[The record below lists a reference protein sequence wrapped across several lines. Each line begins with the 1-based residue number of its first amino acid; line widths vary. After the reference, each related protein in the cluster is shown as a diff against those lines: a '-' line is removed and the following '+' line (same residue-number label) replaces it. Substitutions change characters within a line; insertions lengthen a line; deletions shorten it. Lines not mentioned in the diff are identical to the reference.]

1 MAMETRMDKEIRM
14 AMGIRI
20 RMVRA
25 ISWSCLYGWRGCD
38 EIQKVRLAV
47 YKLEGDAQRWWR
59 GVKATRG
66 ERYAEAL
73 EWQGFK
79 EVFYEQYISNADREA
94 YLREFHSIMQH
105 QDESITD
112 YMARFIRLAG
122 FAGRVAGTAAQ
133 QADKFKWRLKSHL
146 RGSIISFKFDNV
158 AEAAD
163 AAKDVE
169 KERIDFRTSRSNS
182 GSKRTRDDQS
192 FAQGRQWYGGQNG
205 QQGQWRGQNQNRGG
219 QSFHGRNQ
227 YVGQNQNQQFQ
238 RQKQPRQWQ
247 NRQQGQSRYSVYGG
261 NPNMI
266 PVAPCATCGGHHPGR
281 ACYRQ
286 TGACFLCGSMSH
298 KARDCTVSRNPGGG
312 GAGGGSGSGSQQNP
326 TARVF
331 ALTANQAAANSGTVS
346 GTLLIGRRDAYVLF
360 DTGSTHSVV
369 SLSFVHHL
377 GVAPSLLY
385 PHMSISTPMGNSV
398 VISDV
403 YRECPI
409 AVGDRSC
416 KVNLLPMEMHD
427 FDIILGMDWLSEH
440 RATIDCQGKRVI
452 FGDADKPEFV
462 YQGSQPK
469 GDVKLISALKASK
482 LLSKGCDGYLAFVK
496 DTSKDEPRIEDYPV
510 MREYEDVFPDE
521 LPGLPPHREVEFTI
535 ELVPSAEPISKAPY
549 RMAPLELQELKEQL
563 QELLD
568 RGFIRPSVS
577 PWGAPVLF
585 VKNKDGSMRLERKLF
600 VKFSKCEFWLEEVAF
615 LGHVVSGRGIE
626 LDPAKVEAIT
636 NWPRPSNVTEVRSFL
651 GLAGYYRHFVEGF
664 SSIALP
670 LTQLMRKGIKFE
682 WNDDREKSFQE
693 VKEAQKSDTG
703 LEAIRSEVAGGK
715 QTQFH
720 VDDEGV
726 MWLGSKLETTPVH
739 ELAEIFQRDIV
750 RLHGVPVSIVSD
762 RDTRF
767 TSRFWKGFQQAWG
780 TRVNFSTA
788 FHPQTDG
795 QSERTIQMLED
806 MLRACA
812 LEWTGDWD
820 KNLYLVEFAYNNSW
834 HASIG
839 MPPFEALYGRR
850 CRAPSCW
857 DEVGERVIEGP
868 DLVRITNEK
877 VKKVKESLK
886 EARSRQKSYADQHR
900 KFGGFEPGDHVF
912 LKVSPC
918 KGVKRFGMKGKLSPR
933 YVGPFYVMEKV
944 GEVSYRVALP
954 P

>member
-1 MAMETRMDKEIRM
+1 MPPRRDPFHIDPVQLTEMIGQAV
-14 AMGIRI
+14 AQA
-20 RMVRA
+20 VQQA
-25 ISWSCLYGWRGCD
+25 LGCD

-59 GVKATRG
+59 GVKATKG
-66 ERYAEAL
+66 EQYAEAL
-73 EWQGFK
+73 EWQGLK
-79 EVFYEQYISNADREA
+79 EVFYEQYFSNADREA

-122 FAGRVAGTAAQ
+122 FAGTVAGTAAQ
-133 QADKFKWRLKSHL
+133 QADKFKWGLNLSH
-146 RGSIISFKFDNV
+146 R
-158 AEAAD
+158 
-163 AAKDVE
+163 AK
-169 KERIDFRTSRSNS
+169 
-182 GSKRTRDDQS
+182 
-192 FAQGRQWYGGQNG
+192 
-205 QQGQWRGQNQNRGG
+205 
-219 QSFHGRNQ
+219 
-227 YVGQNQNQQFQ
+227 
-238 RQKQPRQWQ
+238 
-247 NRQQGQSRYSVYGG
+247 
-261 NPNMI
+261 
-266 PVAPCATCGGHHPGR
+266 
-281 ACYRQ
+281 
-286 TGACFLCGSMSH
+286 
-298 KARDCTVSRNPGGG
+298 DCTVSRNPGGG

-346 GTLLIGRRDAYVLF
+346 GTLLVGRRDAYVLF

-369 SLSFVHHL
+369 SLSFVRHL
-377 GVAPSLLY
+377 DVAPSLLY

-403 YRECPI
+403 YRECLI
-409 AVGDRSC
+409 AVGDRNY
-416 KVNLLPMEMHD
+416 KVNLLLMEMHD
-427 FDIILGMDWLSEH
+427 FDVILGMDWLSEH

-496 DTSKDEPRIEDYPV
+496 DISKDEPRIENYPV
-510 MREYEDVFPDE
+510 VKEYEDVFPDE

-535 ELVPSAEPISKAPY
+535 ELVPGAEPISKAPY

-577 PWGAPVLF
+577 PWGAPVSREEHEEHLRT
-585 VKNKDGSMRLERKLF
+585 VLKILRERKLF
-600 VKFSKCEFWLEEVAF
+600 AKFYKCEFWLEEVAF
-615 LGHVVSGRGIE
+615 LGHVVSSRGIE

-636 NWPRPSNVTEVRSFL
+636 NWPRPSNVMEVRSFL
-651 GLAGYYRHFVEGF
+651 GLAGYYRRFVEGF

-726 MWLGSKLETTPVH
+726 MWLGSKLETTPIH

-767 TSRFWKGFQQAWG
+767 TSRF
-780 TRVNFSTA
+780 
-788 FHPQTDG
+788 
-795 QSERTIQMLED
+795 
-806 MLRACA
+806 
-812 LEWTGDWD
+812 
-820 KNLYLVEFAYNNSW
+820 
-834 HASIG
+834 
-839 MPPFEALYGRR
+839 
-850 CRAPSCW
+850 
-857 DEVGERVIEGP
+857 
-868 DLVRITNEK
+868 
-877 VKKVKESLK
+877 
-886 EARSRQKSYADQHR
+886 
-900 KFGGFEPGDHVF
+900 
-912 LKVSPC
+912 
-918 KGVKRFGMKGKLSPR
+918 
-933 YVGPFYVMEKV
+933 
-944 GEVSYRVALP
+944 
-954 P
+954 

>member
-1 MAMETRMDKEIRM
+1 MPPRRDPFHIDPAQLTEMIGKQWFR
-14 AMGIRI
+14 
-20 RMVRA
+20 
-25 ISWSCLYGWRGCD
+25 LYRNQNGSGNQNQNGQGHQLEPFVWLERFVKQKPDSFSAAPTPIDAENWIVHLEKIFDALGCD

-66 ERYAEAL
+66 EQYTEAL

-79 EVFYEQYISNADREA
+79 EVFYEQYFSNVDREA

-112 YMARFIRLAG
+112 YMARFIRLVG
-122 FAGRVAGTAAQ
+122 FAGTVAGTAAQ
-133 QADKFKWRLKSHL
+133 QADKFKWGLKSHL

-182 GSKRTRDDQS
+182 GSKRTRDDQG

-219 QSFHGRNQ
+219 QSSHGRNQ
-227 YVGQNQNQQFQ
+227 YVVQNQNQQFQ

-266 PVAPCATCGGHHPGR
+266 PVAPCAICGGHHPGR

-298 KARDCTVSRNPGGG
+298 RAKDCTVSRNPGGG
-312 GAGGGSGSGSQQNP
+312 GTGGGSGSGSQQNP

-346 GTLLIGRRDAYVLF
+346 GTLLVGRRDAYVLF

-369 SLSFVHHL
+369 SLSFVRHL
-377 GVAPSLLY
+377 DVAPSLLY
-385 PHMSISTPMGNSV
+385 PHMSISTPIGNFV

-403 YRECPI
+403 YRKCPI
-409 AVGDRSC
+409 AVEDRNY

-427 FDIILGMDWLSEH
+427 FDVILGMDWLSEH

-496 DTSKDEPRIEDYPV
+496 DISKDEPRIEDYPV
-510 MREYEDVFPDE
+510 VREYEDVFPDE
-521 LPGLPPHREVEFTI
+521 LPGLPPHREVKFTI
-535 ELVPSAEPISKAPY
+535 ELVPGAEPISKAPY

-577 PWGAPVLF
+577 PWGTPVLF
-585 VKNKDGSMRLERKLF
+585 VKKKDGSMRFCIDYRELNK
-600 VKFSKCEFWLEEVAF
+600 EVAF
-615 LGHVVSGRGIE
+615 LGHIVSGRGIE

-636 NWPRPSNVTEVRSFL
+636 NWPKPSNVTEVMSFL
-651 GLAGYYRHFVEGF
+651 GLAGYYRRFVEGF

-693 VKEAQKSDTG
+693 
-703 LEAIRSEVAGGK
+703 
-715 QTQFH
+715 
-720 VDDEGV
+720 
-726 MWLGSKLETTPVH
+726 ETAPVH
-739 ELAEIFQRDIV
+739 ELAEIFQQDIV

-767 TSRFWKGFQQAWG
+767 TSRFWKGFQQTWG
-780 TRVNFSTA
+780 TRLNFSTTY
-788 FHPQTDG
+788 HPQTDG
-795 QSERTIQMLED
+795 QSERTIQTLED

-820 KNLYLVEFAYNNSW
+820 KYLYLVEFAYNNSW
-834 HASIG
+834 HASIVQY
-839 MPPFEALYGRR
+839 PLHKIREDLSCEEEAEAILAR
-850 CRAPSCW
+850 
-857 DEVGERVIEGP
+857 EERVLRKNTIPFVKVLWKNHSEREAT
-868 DLVRITNEK
+868 LELEESIREK
-877 VKKVKESLK
+877 YPHLF
-886 EARSRQKSYADQHR
+886 D
-900 KFGGFEPGDHVF
+900 PGTTI
-912 LKVSPC
+912 
-918 KGVKRFGMKGKLSPR
+918 
-933 YVGPFYVMEKV
+933 
-944 GEVSYRVALP
+944 
-954 P
+954 

>member
-1 MAMETRMDKEIRM
+1 MPPRRDPFHIDPAQLTEMIGQAVAQAVQQALNQNGQGHQLEPFVWLERFVKQKPDSFSTAPTPIDAKNWIVHLEKIFD
-14 AMGIRI
+14 A
-20 RMVRA
+20 
-25 ISWSCLYGWRGCD
+25 LGCD

-47 YKLEGDAQRWWR
+47 YKLESDAQRWWR
-59 GVKATRG
+59 GVKATKG
-66 ERYAEAL
+66 EQYIEAL
-73 EWQGFK
+73 KWQGFK
-79 EVFYEQYISNADREA
+79 EVFYEQYFSNADREA

-122 FAGRVAGTAAQ
+122 FAGTVAGTAAQ
-133 QADKFKWRLKSHL
+133 QADKFKWGLKSHL

-182 GSKRTRDDQS
+182 GSKRTRDDQG

-247 NRQQGQSRYSVYGG
+247 NHQQGQSRYSVYGG

-281 ACYRQ
+281 SCYRH

-298 KARDCTVSRNPGGG
+298 RAKDCTVSRNPGGG

-360 DTGSTHSVV
+360 DIGSTHSVV
-369 SLSFVHHL
+369 SVLFVRHL

-385 PHMSISTPMGNSV
+385 PHKSISTSMGNSV
-398 VISDV
+398 VISDM

-462 YQGSQPK
+462 YQGSQLK

-496 DTSKDEPRIEDYPV
+496 DTSKDEPRIKDYPV
-510 MREYEDVFPDE
+510 VREYEDVFPDE

-535 ELVPSAEPISKAPY
+535 ELVPGAEPISKAPY

-563 QELLD
+563 QE
-568 RGFIRPSVS
+568 
-577 PWGAPVLF
+577 
-585 VKNKDGSMRLERKLF
+585 
-600 VKFSKCEFWLEEVAF
+600 
-615 LGHVVSGRGIE
+615 
-626 LDPAKVEAIT
+626 
-636 NWPRPSNVTEVRSFL
+636 
-651 GLAGYYRHFVEGF
+651 
-664 SSIALP
+664 
-670 LTQLMRKGIKFE
+670 
-682 WNDDREKSFQE
+682 
-693 VKEAQKSDTG
+693 
-703 LEAIRSEVAGGK
+703 
-715 QTQFH
+715 
-720 VDDEGV
+720 
-726 MWLGSKLETTPVH
+726 
-739 ELAEIFQRDIV
+739 
-750 RLHGVPVSIVSD
+750 
-762 RDTRF
+762 
-767 TSRFWKGFQQAWG
+767 
-780 TRVNFSTA
+780 
-788 FHPQTDG
+788 
-795 QSERTIQMLED
+795 
-806 MLRACA
+806 
-812 LEWTGDWD
+812 
-820 KNLYLVEFAYNNSW
+820 
-834 HASIG
+834 
-839 MPPFEALYGRR
+839 
-850 CRAPSCW
+850 
-857 DEVGERVIEGP
+857 
-868 DLVRITNEK
+868 
-877 VKKVKESLK
+877 
-886 EARSRQKSYADQHR
+886 
-900 KFGGFEPGDHVF
+900 
-912 LKVSPC
+912 
-918 KGVKRFGMKGKLSPR
+918 
-933 YVGPFYVMEKV
+933 
-944 GEVSYRVALP
+944 
-954 P
+954 

>member
-1 MAMETRMDKEIRM
+1 MPPRRDPFHIDPAQLTEMIGQAVAQAVQQALANQGNRNGEGNHNGEGNQNGDGNQNGQGNQNGNGNQNQNGQGHQLEPFVWLERFVKQKPDSFSTAPTPIDAENWI
-14 AMGIRI
+14 
-20 RMVRA
+20 
-25 ISWSCLYGWRGCD
+25 
-38 EIQKVRLAV
+38 KVRLAV

-66 ERYAEAL
+66 EQYTEAL

-79 EVFYEQYISNADREA
+79 EVFYEQYFSNADREA

-122 FAGRVAGTAAQ
+122 FAGTVAGTAAQ
-133 QADKFKWRLKSHL
+133 QADKFKWGLKSHL
-146 RGSIISFKFDNV
+146 RGSIISFKFDNM

-169 KERIDFRTSRSNS
+169 KEHIDFRTSRSNS
-182 GSKRTRDDQS
+182 GSKRTRDDQG

-219 QSFHGRNQ
+219 QSFHCRNQ

-266 PVAPCATCGGHHPGR
+266 PVAPCATCGGHHP
-281 ACYRQ
+281 ACPIGQRIAQ
-286 TGACFLCGSMSH
+286 CHATLVEEELA
-298 KARDCTVSRNPGGG
+298 V
-312 GAGGGSGSGSQQNP
+312 
-326 TARVF
+326 VVEVE
-331 ALTANQAAANSGTVS
+331 AAANSGTIS
-346 GTLLIGRRDAYVLF
+346 GTLLVGRRDAYVLF

-369 SLSFVHHL
+369 SLSFVRHL
-377 GVAPSLLY
+377 DVAPSLLY

-409 AVGDRSC
+409 AIGDRNY

-427 FDIILGMDWLSEH
+427 FDVILGMDWLSEH

-452 FGDADKPEFV
+452 FGDADKPEFL
-462 YQGSQPK
+462 YQGSRPK
-469 GDVKLISALKASK
+469 GDVKLISTLKASK

-496 DTSKDEPRIEDYPV
+496 DTSRDEPRIEDYPV
-510 MREYEDVFPDE
+510 VREYEDVFPDE

-535 ELVPSAEPISKAPY
+535 ELVPGVEPISKAPY

-585 VKNKDGSMRLERKLF
+585 VKKKD
-600 VKFSKCEFWLEEVAF
+600 VAF
-615 LGHVVSGRGIE
+615 LGHIVSGRGIE
-626 LDPAKVEAIT
+626 LDHAKVEAIT

-651 GLAGYYRHFVEGF
+651 GLAGYYRRFVEGF

-670 LTQLMRKGIKFE
+670 LTQLMRMGIKFE
-682 WNDDREKSFQE
+682 WNDDREKSLKE
-693 VKEAQKSDTG
+693 LKKRVKEAQKSDTG

-715 QTQFH
+715 QKHFL

-726 MWLGSKLETTPVH
+726 IWLGGKLETTPVH

-767 TSRFWKGFQQAWG
+767 TSYFWNGFQQVWG
-780 TRVNFSTA
+780 TRLNFSTD

-795 QSERTIQMLED
+795 QSERTIQTLED

-820 KNLYLVEFAYNNSW
+820 KYLYLVEFTIQQLTGIKADLLPLGEKYSYTIFFN
-834 HASIG
+834 ASI
-839 MPPFEALYGRR
+839 A
-850 CRAPSCW
+850 
-857 DEVGERVIEGP
+857 
-868 DLVRITNEK
+868 
-877 VKKVKESLK
+877 
-886 EARSRQKSYADQHR
+886 
-900 KFGGFEPGDHVF
+900 
-912 LKVSPC
+912 
-918 KGVKRFGMKGKLSPR
+918 
-933 YVGPFYVMEKV
+933 
-944 GEVSYRVALP
+944 
-954 P
+954 

>member
-1 MAMETRMDKEIRM
+1 M
-14 AMGIRI
+14 
-20 RMVRA
+20 
-25 ISWSCLYGWRGCD
+25 GCD

-59 GVKATRG
+59 GVKATKG
-66 ERYAEAL
+66 EQYTEAL

-79 EVFYEQYISNADREA
+79 EVFYEQYFSNADREA

-122 FAGRVAGTAAQ
+122 FAGTVAGTATQ
-133 QADKFKWRLKSHL
+133 QADKFKWGLKSHL
-146 RGSIISFKFDNV
+146 RGSIISFKFDNM

-182 GSKRTRDDQS
+182 GSKRTRDDQG
-192 FAQGRQWYGGQNG
+192 FAQVRQWYGGQNG
-205 QQGQWRGQNQNRGG
+205 QQGQWHGQNQNRGG
-219 QSFHGRNQ
+219 QSFHSRNQ
-227 YVGQNQNQQFQ
+227 YIGQNQNQQFQ

-286 TGACFLCGSMSH
+286 TGACFLCGSLSH
-298 KARDCTVSRNPGGG
+298 RAKDYTVSRNPGGG

-346 GTLLIGRRDAYVLF
+346 GTLLVGRRDAYVLF

-369 SLSFVHHL
+369 SLSFVRHL
-377 GVAPSLLY
+377 DVAPSLLY
-385 PHMSISTPMGNSV
+385 PHMSISTPMGTSV
-398 VISDV
+398 VISDM

-409 AVGDRSC
+409 AVGDRNY

-427 FDIILGMDWLSEH
+427 FDVILGMDWLSEH
-440 RATIDCQGKRVI
+440 RTTIDCQGKRVI

-510 MREYEDVFPDE
+510 VREYEDVFLDE

-535 ELVPSAEPISKAPY
+535 ELVPGAEPISKAPY
-549 RMAPLELQELKEQL
+549 RMVPLELQELKEQL
-563 QELLD
+563 QKLLD

-577 PWGAPVLF
+577 PWGAPVL
-585 VKNKDGSMRLERKLF
+585 
-600 VKFSKCEFWLEEVAF
+600 
-615 LGHVVSGRGIE
+615 GIE

-636 NWPRPSNVTEVRSFL
+636 NWPRSSNVTEVRSFL
-651 GLAGYYRHFVEGF
+651 GLAGYYRRFVEGF

-682 WNDDREKSFQE
+682 WNDDLEPNLVSR
-693 VKEAQKSDTG
+693 VKEAQKDDTG
-703 LEAIRSEVAGGK
+703 LKAIRSKVAGGK
-715 QTQFH
+715 QKHFR

-726 MWLGSKLETTPVH
+726 IWLGSKLCVPADMTIREEILKEAH
-739 ELAEIFQRDIV
+739 KIFQRDIV

-780 TRVNFSTA
+780 TRLNLSTA
-788 FHPQTDG
+788 YHPQTDG
-795 QSERTIQMLED
+795 QSERTIQTLEE

-812 LEWTGDWD
+812 LEWTG
-820 KNLYLVEFAYNNSW
+820 
-834 HASIG
+834 
-839 MPPFEALYGRR
+839 
-850 CRAPSCW
+850 C
-857 DEVGERVIEGP
+857 ERVIEGP
-868 DLVRITNEK
+868 ELVGITNEK
-877 VKKVKESLK
+877 VEKIKESLK

-918 KGVKRFGMKGKLSPR
+918 KGVKHFGMKGKLSPR
-933 YVGPFYVMEKV
+933 YVGPFDVIEKV

-954 P
+954 PQLSHTG